1 MIQTKVLKVT
11 QGSKNVF
18 EDLGF
23 EPEEALNLKIRADL
37 MLNIRRF
44 IKSQGWTQKKAAL
57 FFGET
62 QPRISDLMNGD
73 IERFSIDKLVQ
84 MLSRAGMN
92 VRVEVDKK
100 AAWCSVGFLS
110 VIALSTPSLSQR
122 DRSRKSINIKRS
134 QLKKWAIAVAADAFV
149 ADSNQSMV

>member
-1 MIQTKVLKVT
+1 MMKTKVLEVT

-23 EPEEALNLKIRADL
+23 DPEEALNLKIRADL

-44 IKSQGWTQKKAAL
+44 IKDQRWTQKKAAL
-57 FFGET
+57 FFRET

-84 MLSRAGMN
+84 MLSRTGMN

-100 AAWCSVGFLS
+100 AA
-110 VIALSTPSLSQR
+110 
-122 DRSRKSINIKRS
+122 
-134 QLKKWAIAVAADAFV
+134 
-149 ADSNQSMV
+149 